1 MYIVGCFGGPS
12 QSTQNYLTLVWMYG
26 NYIQKYYFCFSTVA
40 LELGR
45 DGKILLRS
53 TEGLEDWFE
62 LLEECTLTS
71 KERRRALRVS
81 QDTRKR
87 DNNNSINSSL
97 EEWLTARQKIRKCS
111 FFFIQITGFLKTFS
125 GVGVTLIQGTVT

>member
-1 MYIVGCFGGPS
+1 MGQFLFKVK
-12 QSTQNYLTLVWMYG
+12 LVDVEKVEWVNKKTY
-26 NYIQKYYFCFSTVA
+26 STVS

-45 DGKILLRS
+45 DGKILLRA
-53 TEGLEDWFE
+53 TDGLEDWFE

-81 QDTRKR
+81 HDTRKR

-97 EEWLTARQKIRKCS
+97 EEWLAARQKIREYLLY
-111 FFFIQITGFLKTFS
+111 QLFLNLRFYFEYLQLL
-125 GVGVTLIQGTVT
+125 TLYILKSCNINSLL

>member
-1 MYIVGCFGGPS
+1 M
-12 QSTQNYLTLVWMYG
+12 
-26 NYIQKYYFCFSTVA
+26 A

-53 TEGLEDWFE
+53 TDGLEDWFE

-97 EEWLTARQKIRKCS
+97 EEWLTARQKIRKYHLNFL
-111 FFFIQITGFLKTFS
+111 FFDKNLK
-125 GVGVTLIQGTVT
+125 L